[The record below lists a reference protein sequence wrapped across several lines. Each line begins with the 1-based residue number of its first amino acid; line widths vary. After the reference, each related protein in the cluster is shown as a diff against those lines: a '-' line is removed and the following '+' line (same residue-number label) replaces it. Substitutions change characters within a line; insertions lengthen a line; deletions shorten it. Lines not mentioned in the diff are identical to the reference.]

1 MSFPQIEW
9 ADGYENGYKEQK
21 KKWVDVNF
29 EPK

>member
-21 KKWVDVNF
+21 KWMDVNF

>member
-21 KKWVDVNF
+21 KMGGCKFWT
-29 EPK
+29 